1 MSSGIATKPRSS
13 VSTVPHAALTIT
25 HQDMSLLG
33 SDVNMKGTVWSK
45 VASNVMMMIVDGRF
59 ELSAWYVIHELSSR
73 L

>member
-1 MSSGIATKPRSS
+1 
-13 VSTVPHAALTIT
+13 
-25 HQDMSLLG
+25 
-33 SDVNMKGTVWSK
+33 MKGTVWSK